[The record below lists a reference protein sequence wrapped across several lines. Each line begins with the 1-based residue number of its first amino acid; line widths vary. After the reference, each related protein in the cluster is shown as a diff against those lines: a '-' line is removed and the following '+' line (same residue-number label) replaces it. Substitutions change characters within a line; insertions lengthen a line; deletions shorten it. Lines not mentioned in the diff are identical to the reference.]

1 MTFSI
6 NSEKSRIFY
15 KISKLNFVSSDADV
29 IGEYKERF
37 WMKESIMKE
46 IQRERV
52 WSVLYAPGVQE
63 TDQKLAHISEE
74 AGVSPI
80 TARLLY
86 NRGYDTAQKAKSF
99 LKIDMNA
106 LHDPYLMK
114 DMDKAVDRISQA
126 IQNHECIAIY
136 GDYDVDGVTSVTSI
150 YLYLKSKGADVVYY
164 IPSRDKEGYGL
175 CEAAI
180 DVLADHGISLI
191 VTVDTGITA
200 DQEVRYATSIGID
213 MVITDHHEC
222 RSELPPACAVVNPHR
237 PDCPYP
243 FKELAGVGVVFK
255 LICAYEIFEYTK
267 NGMSQE
273 QAVARICN
281 DYLDLVAI
289 GTIADVMPIIDEN
302 RYIVAVGLEAVENTD
317 RCGLNALIDASSFNP
332 NARSDQ
338 PAKRK
343 KITSGFIGFGIAP
356 RINAAGRISSA
367 TKAVELLLEQDPILA
382 KERAEEL
389 CKINTQRQIEE
400 NRIAEQAYRII
411 DQTHDFE
418 NDRVIVLED
427 DTWQQG
433 IIGIVS
439 SRITEK
445 FGLPSVLISFDGA
458 TRGYSS
464 LDDVGKGSGRS
475 IKGMNLVDALTYC
488 SDLLTRYGGHEL
500 AAGLSIPRCNI
511 EEFRKRINQYARENL
526 DSDAL
531 DIRYEAD
538 CEVDVHSLTMPLA
551 VEISQ
556 LEPFGVA
563 NPTPELI
570 TRNLTIYKIIPLGAG
585 KHCKVILAKDGLQMQ
600 AVWFGV
606 PASTFPFSVSDCVD
620 VMFQLSINEYQNV
633 KSLQLI
639 VKDMRISDEYAEKCK
654 WEKERYQQ
662 ILEGASFTPSEN
674 IIPNR
679 DDIAEVY
686 KLLRRECR
694 IGHNTFSHKTLLSTL
709 NLTSALQINYIK
721 LKFIINILSELS
733 LCCVREP
740 GDNLYIFDIYYNA
753 EKTNIENSDILK
765 KLRTQCK

>member
-1 MTFSI
+1 
-6 NSEKSRIFY
+6 
-15 KISKLNFVSSDADV
+15 
-29 IGEYKERF
+29 
-37 WMKESIMKE
+37 MKEMK
-46 IQRERV
+46 RERV
-52 WSVLYAPGVQE
+52 WSVLYTPGGNE
-63 TDQKLAHISEE
+63 TDQKIARISEQT
-74 AGVSPI
+74 GVSPI

-86 NRGYDTAQKAKSF
+86 NRGYDTPQKALNF
-99 LKIDMNA
+99 LKIDISA
-106 LHDPYLMK
+106 LHDPFLMK
-114 DMDKAVDRISQA
+114 DMDKAVKRIEQA
-126 IQNHECIAIY
+126 LERGECIAIY

-150 YLYLKSKGADVVYY
+150 YLYLQSKGADVVYY

-175 CEAAI
+175 CDAAI
-180 DVLADHGISLI
+180 DVLAEHGISLI
-191 VTVDTGITA
+191 ITVDTGITA
-200 DQEVRYATSIGID
+200 YDEVRYAESLGID

-237 PDCPYP
+237 LDCPYP

-255 LICAYEIFEYTK
+255 LICACEINEYRK
-267 NGMSQE
+267 RGDSEE
-273 QAVARICN
+273 QALAAVCKE
-281 DYLDLVAI
+281 YVDLAAI

-302 RYIVAVGLEAVENTD
+302 RYIVSVGLEAVENTD
-317 RCGLNALIDASSFNP
+317 RCGLHALIDASSYNP
-332 NARSDQ
+332 NARQDQ
-338 PAKRK
+338 PPKRK

-367 TKAVELLLEQDPILA
+367 TKAVELLLENDPDLA
-382 KERAEEL
+382 RERADEL
-389 CKINTQRQIEE
+389 CRINTQRQIEE

-411 DQTHDFE
+411 EQQHDFQ
-418 NDRVIVLED
+418 NDKVIVLED
-427 DTWQQG
+427 DSWQQG

-458 TRGYSS
+458 TRGYAS

-500 AAGLSIPRCNI
+500 AAGLSIARCNI
-511 EEFRKRINQYARENL
+511 DEFRKRINQYARENL
-526 DSDAL
+526 DSDTL

-538 CEVDVHSLTMPLA
+538 CEVDIHSLSMPLA
-551 VEISQ
+551 VELTK

-570 TRNLTIYKIIPLGAG
+570 TRNLTVTRVIPLGAG

-620 VMFQLSINEYQNV
+620 VMFQLSINEYQNT

-654 WEKERYQQ
+654 REKERFEQ
-662 ILEGASFTPSEN
+662 ILNGEPFSASEN
-674 IIPNR
+674 VIPNR
-679 DDIAEVY
+679 EDIAEVY
-686 KLLRRECR
+686 RLLRRECR

-721 LKFIINILSELS
+721 LKFIVMILKELS
-733 LCCVREP
+733 LCGVKEP
-740 GDNLYIFDIYYNA
+740 GDNLYIFDVYCNA
-753 EKTNIENSDILK
+753 EKTNIENSETLK
-765 KLRTQCK
+765 NLRSQCK

>member
-1 MTFSI
+1 
-6 NSEKSRIFY
+6 
-15 KISKLNFVSSDADV
+15 
-29 IGEYKERF
+29 
-37 WMKESIMKE
+37 MKEMK
-46 IQRERV
+46 RERV
-52 WSVLYAPGVQE
+52 WSVLYTPGGDE
-63 TDQKLAHISEE
+63 TDQKIARISEHT
-74 AGVSPI
+74 GVSPI

-86 NRGYDTAQKAKSF
+86 NRGYDTPQKAQNF
-99 LKIDMNA
+99 LTFDISV
-106 LHDPYLMK
+106 LHDPFLMK
-114 DMDKAVDRISQA
+114 DMDKAVNRIEQA
-126 IQNHECIAIY
+126 LENGECIAIY

-150 YLYLKSKGADVVYY
+150 YLYLQSKGADVVYY

-180 DVLADHGISLI
+180 DVLAEHGISLI
-191 VTVDTGITA
+191 ITVDTGITA
-200 DQEVRYATSIGID
+200 YDEVRYAESLGID

-222 RSELPPACAVVNPHR
+222 RSELPPARAVVNPHR

-255 LICAYEIFEYTK
+255 LICAYEINEYRK
-267 NGMSQE
+267 RGDIIAH
-273 QAVARICN
+273 AVEAVCKEYI
-281 DYLDLVAI
+281 DLTAI

-302 RYIVAVGLEAVENTD
+302 RYIVSVGLAAVDNTE
-317 RCGLNALIDASSFNP
+317 RCGLNALIEASSHNP
-332 NARSDQ
+332 NARQDQ
-338 PAKRK
+338 PTKRK

-367 TKAVELLLEQDPILA
+367 TKAVELLLETDPDLA
-382 KERAEEL
+382 RERADEL
-389 CKINTQRQIEE
+389 CRINTQRQIEE
-400 NRIAEQAYRII
+400 NRIAEQAYRTIE
-411 DQTHDFE
+411 QQHDFQ

-427 DTWQQG
+427 DSWQQG

-458 TRGYSS
+458 TRGYAS

-500 AAGLSIPRCNI
+500 AAGLSIARCNI
-511 EEFRKRINQYARENL
+511 DEFRKRINQYARENL

-538 CEVDVHSLTMPLA
+538 CEVDIHSLSMPLA
-551 VEISQ
+551 VELTK

-570 TRNLTIYKIIPLGAG
+570 TRNLTIAKVIPLGAG
-585 KHCKVILAKDGLQMQ
+585 KHCKVILTKDGLQMQ

-620 VMFQLSINEYQNV
+620 VMFQLSINEYQNT

-654 WEKERYQQ
+654 REKERFEQ
-662 ILEGASFTPSEN
+662 ILNGEVFSASEN
-674 IIPNR
+674 IVPNR
-679 DDIAEVY
+679 EDIAEVY

-709 NLTSALQINYIK
+709 SLTSALQINYIK
-721 LKFIINILSELS
+721 LKFIIMILGELS
-733 LCCVREP
+733 LCGVKEP
-740 GDNLYIFDIYYNA
+740 GDNLYIFDVYCNA
-753 EKTNIENSDILK
+753 AKTNIENSEILK

>member
-1 MTFSI
+1 M
-6 NSEKSRIFY
+6 NELK
-15 KISKLNFVSSDADV
+15 
-29 IGEYKERF
+29 
-37 WMKESIMKE
+37 
-46 IQRERV
+46 RERV
-52 WSVLYAPGVQE
+52 WSVLYTPDEGE
-63 TDQKLAHISEE
+63 TDQRIAHI
-74 AGVSPI
+74 AQHVGVSHI

-86 NRGYDTAQKAKSF
+86 NRGYDTPEKAYSF
-99 LKIDMNA
+99 MNVNVSS

-114 DMDKAVDRISQA
+114 DMDKAVERIAKA
-126 IQNHECIAIY
+126 IEKGETIAIY

-150 YLYLKSKGADVVYY
+150 YLYLQSKGADIVYY

-175 CEAAI
+175 CDAAI
-180 DVLADHGISLI
+180 EVLADHGVTLI

-200 DQEVRYATSIGID
+200 DREVKFAAQKGID

-222 RSELPPACAVVNPHR
+222 RAELPCACAVVNPHR

-255 LICAYEIFEYTK
+255 LICAYEMYEYRK
-267 NGMSQE
+267 CGKSDA
-273 QAVARICN
+273 QAIEAVCR
-281 DYLDLVAI
+281 DYVDLTAI

-302 RYIVAVGLEAVENTD
+302 RYIVSVGLEAVQNTQ
-317 RCGLNALIDASSFNP
+317 RCGLDALIEASSYNP
-332 NARSDQ
+332 NARQDQ
-338 PAKRK
+338 PPKRK

-367 TKAVELLLEQDPILA
+367 TKAVELLLEQDPDA
-382 KERAEEL
+382 ARERAEEL

-400 NRIAEQAYRII
+400 NRIAEQAYKTIE
-411 DQTHDFE
+411 QQHDFQ
-418 NDRVIVLED
+418 NDKVIVLED
-427 DTWQQG
+427 DSWQQG

-445 FGLPSVLISFDGA
+445 YGLPSVLISFDGA
-458 TRGYSS
+458 TRGYAS

-500 AAGLSIPRCNI
+500 AAGLSIARCNI
-511 EEFRKRINQYARENL
+511 DEFRQRINQYARENL

-531 DIRYEAD
+531 DICYEAD
-538 CEVDVHSLTMPLA
+538 CEVDVQQLTMPLA
-551 VEISQ
+551 AELCA

-563 NPTPELI
+563 NPTPELVC
-570 TRNLTIYKIIPLGAG
+570 RNLTVYKIIPLGAG
-585 KHCKVILAKDGLQMQ
+585 KHSKIILAKDGLQMQ
-600 AVWFGV
+600 AVWFGT
-606 PASTFPFSVSDCVD
+606 PASTCPFSVSDCVD

-639 VKDMRISDEYAEKCK
+639 VKDMRISDDYAEKCRF
-654 WEKERYQQ
+654 ERERYQQ
-662 ILEGASFTPSEN
+662 ILEGDTFSAAEN
-674 IIPNR
+674 VLPGR

-721 LKFIINILSELS
+721 LKFIIAILSELN
-733 LCCVREP
+733 LCGVKEP
-740 GDNLYIFDIYYNA
+740 GENLYIFDVYCNVA
-753 EKTNIENSDILK
+753 KTNIENSEILK
-765 KLRTQCK
+765 KLRMQCR

>member
-1 MTFSI
+1 M
-6 NSEKSRIFY
+6 NELK
-15 KISKLNFVSSDADV
+15 
-29 IGEYKERF
+29 
-37 WMKESIMKE
+37 
-46 IQRERV
+46 RERV
-52 WSVLYAPGVQE
+52 WSVLYTPDEGE
-63 TDQKLAHISEE
+63 TDQRIAHI
-74 AGVSPI
+74 AQHVGVSHI

-86 NRGYDTAQKAKSF
+86 NRGYDTPEKAYSF
-99 LKIDMNA
+99 MNVNVSS

-114 DMDKAVDRISQA
+114 DMDKAVERIAKA
-126 IQNHECIAIY
+126 IEKGETIAIY

-150 YLYLKSKGADVVYY
+150 YLYLQSKGADIVYY

-175 CEAAI
+175 CDAAI
-180 DVLADHGISLI
+180 EVLADHGVTLI

-200 DQEVRYATSIGID
+200 DREVKFAAQKGID

-222 RSELPPACAVVNPHR
+222 RAELPCACAVVNPHR

-255 LICAYEIFEYTK
+255 LICAYEMYEYRK
-267 NGMSQE
+267 CGKSDA
-273 QAVARICN
+273 QAIEAVCR
-281 DYLDLVAI
+281 DYVDLTAI

-302 RYIVAVGLEAVENTD
+302 RYIVSVGLEAVQNTQ
-317 RCGLNALIDASSFNP
+317 RCGLDALIEASSYNP
-332 NARSDQ
+332 NARQDQ
-338 PAKRK
+338 PPKRK

-367 TKAVELLLEQDPILA
+367 TKAVELLLEQDPDA
-382 KERAEEL
+382 ARERAEEL

-400 NRIAEQAYRII
+400 NRIAEQAYKTIE
-411 DQTHDFE
+411 QQHDFQ
-418 NDRVIVLED
+418 NDKVIVLED
-427 DTWQQG
+427 DSWQQG

-445 FGLPSVLISFDGA
+445 YGLPSVLISFDGA
-458 TRGYSS
+458 TRGYAS

-500 AAGLSIPRCNI
+500 AAGLSIARCNI
-511 EEFRKRINQYARENL
+511 DEFRQRINQYARENL

-531 DIRYEAD
+531 DICYEAD
-538 CEVDVHSLTMPLA
+538 CEVDVQQLTMPLA
-551 VEISQ
+551 AELCA

-563 NPTPELI
+563 NPTPELVC
-570 TRNLTIYKIIPLGAG
+570 RNLTVYKIIPLGAG
-585 KHCKVILAKDGLQMQ
+585 KHCKIILAKDGLQMQ
-600 AVWFGV
+600 AVWFGT
-606 PASTFPFSVSDCVD
+606 PASTCPFSVSDCVD

-639 VKDMRISDEYAEKCK
+639 VKDMRISDDYAEKCRF
-654 WEKERYQQ
+654 ERERYQQ
-662 ILEGASFTPSEN
+662 ILEGDTFSAAEN
-674 IIPNR
+674 VLPGR

-721 LKFIINILSELS
+721 LKFIIAILSELN
-733 LCCVREP
+733 LCGVKEP
-740 GDNLYIFDIYYNA
+740 GENLYIFDVYCNVA
-753 EKTNIENSDILK
+753 KTNIENSEILK
-765 KLRTQCK
+765 KLRMQCR